1 MIVDQCSG
9 DSGEMVAMAG
19 GEILIEVAAGMV
31 PVILMADD
39 SDIDGRVV
47 RVGGMAAVKK
57 ENMWLTCQ
65 H

>member
-1 MIVDQCSG
+1 
-9 DSGEMVAMAG
+9 MVAMAG
-19 GEILIEVAAGMV
+19 AEILIEVAAVMLT
-31 PVILMADD
+31 VILMAGDN
-39 SDIDGRVV
+39 DINGRVV